1 MIGDWNQQKW
11 ETYKE
16 YNIPNTKE
24 LLEKIKYLESRIPP
38 KNTYTLKIGSNYL
51 ISSSDGIE
59 MVKVSAITKE
69 CVLFES
75 IQAKKSPTW
84 FILNTNY
91 KIIEELSIDFMRD
104 FKINQISK

>member
-1 MIGDWNQQKW
+1 MIGDWNQKKW

-16 YNIPNTKE
+16 YKTPNVQE

-38 KNTYTLKIGSNYL
+38 KNTHTLKVGSNYL

-59 MVKVSAITKE
+59 MVKASTITKE
-69 CVLFES
+69 CVLFEF
-75 IQAKKSPTW
+75 IQTKKSPTW

-91 KIIEELSIDFMRD
+91 KIVEELSIDFM
-104 FKINQISK
+104 INQISE